1 MFSTSSALS
10 PNIAAIPPSILAP
23 LIISPLFEINFN
35 VSISFKTP
43 AAYKELYSPK
53 LCPATKS
60 AFIPFSFNNFVKTTE
75 NSAIAGCA
83 YFVFFSSSSVPSKIT
98 LFTSSL
104 FLKISSINFLL
115 SSFTSSYNFFPIPAY

>member
-35 VSISFKTP
+35 VSVSFKTP

-98 LFTSSL
+98 LFISSL